1 MPNKKHNS
9 LLQYAGIATQL
20 LIGLGLIT
28 YIGKVQLTND
38 ILTITGIKFGS
49 TPLFIWILPL
59 LLLVGMLL
67 KAIKDTNKKQ
77 Q

>member
-1 MPNKKHNS
+1 MPNKKDNS

-20 LIGLGLIT
+20 LVGLSLIT
-28 YIGKVQLTND
+28 YLGIWIDKKLLT
-38 ILTITGIKFGS
+38 T

-67 KAIKDTNKKQ
+67 KAIKDTNKKER
-77 Q
+77 

>member
-1 MPNKKHNS
+1 MLNKKDNS

-28 YIGKVQLTND
+28 YLGIWIDKKL
-38 ILTITGIKFGS
+38 LIT

>member
-1 MPNKKHNS
+1 MPNKKDNS
-9 LLQYAGIATQL
+9 LLQYAGIATQP

-28 YIGKVQLTND
+28 YLGIWIDKKL
-38 ILTITGIKFGS
+38 LIT

>member
-1 MPNKKHNS
+1 MPNKKDNS

-28 YIGKVQLTND
+28 YLGIWIDKKL
-38 ILTITGIKFGS
+38 LIT